1 MKKILNSPQSVVTE
15 MLKGIRA
22 TNPHILLDEE
32 NNVIYRANPKMGK
45 VGLVSGGGSGHEP
58 AHAGYVGEGMLDA
71 AVAGNVFAS
80 PDPYKVLSGI
90 KHADCGSGVLLIVKN
105 YSGDI
110 MNFEM
115 ASELAREEDINVEAV
130 IVNDD
135 VSIKEKESRRGI
147 AGTVFVHKIAGA
159 CAEKGGSLENVKLV
173 ANKVINNLR
182 SFGISLSSCTIPE
195 VGHPIFQIAD
205 DEIELGMGIH
215 GEPGVERVKL
225 LSSKEIAQVL
235 INNILNDDV
244 TYEKSEVAI
253 LLNGLGSTT
262 LMELYILVNDVIEL
276 LNTKDIKSVRFYV
289 GNYMTSIEMSGVS
302 LSLLRL
308 DNELKSYLDDKCE
321 TPAFKV
327 L

>member
-1 MKKILNSPQSVVTE
+1 MKKILNSPHSVVPE
-15 MLKGIRA
+15 MLKGIRS
-22 TNPHILLDEE
+22 TNPHIALDEE
-32 NNVIYRANPKMGK
+32 NNVIYRLKTKINK

-58 AHAGYVGEGMLDA
+58 AHAGYVGVGMLDA

-90 KHADCGSGVLLIVKN
+90 KHADHGSGVLLIVKN

-115 ASELAREEDINVEAV
+115 ASELAQEESIQVETV

-135 VSIKEKESRRGI
+135 VSIKDKDSRRGI
-147 AGTVFVHKIAGA
+147 AGTVLVHKIAGA
-159 CAEKGGSLENVKLV
+159 CSEKGGSLEDVKSV

-195 VGHPIFQIAD
+195 VGQPIFHIAD

-225 LSSKEIAQVL
+225 LSSKEIAEILVEK
-235 INNILNDDV
+235 ILNDDV
-244 TYEKSEVAI
+244 SYEKSEVAV

-276 LNTKDIKSVRFYV
+276 LNVEKIISVRFFV
-289 GNYMTSIEMSGVS
+289 GNFMTSMEMSGVS
-302 LSLLRL
+302 LSILKL
-308 DNELKSYLDDKCE
+308 DDELTKYLDDPCD
-321 TPAFKV
+321 TSAFKV
-327 L
+327 M